1 MINLSILKAQK
12 IIQDSCFT
20 MRKKKSCKTS
30 KGIMN
35 KIIYRV
41 ERVVSNILRSPV
53 KKASYTQLFQL
64 SLQRLNQELI
74 FIVVRINNV
83 AK

>member
-1 MINLSILKAQK
+1 
-12 IIQDSCFT
+12 
-20 MRKKKSCKTS
+20 
-30 KGIMN
+30 MN